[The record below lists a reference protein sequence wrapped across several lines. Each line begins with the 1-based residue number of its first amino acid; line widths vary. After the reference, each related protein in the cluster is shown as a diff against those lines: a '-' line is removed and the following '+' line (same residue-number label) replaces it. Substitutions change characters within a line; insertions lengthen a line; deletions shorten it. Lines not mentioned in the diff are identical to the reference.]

1 MQGKMGSEE
10 IEEVGI
16 EGVERGCEL
25 GSWGGICRNEGGGV
39 AKRVCQRHEL
49 GDGQTVIVS

>member
-1 MQGKMGSEE
+1 MGSEE